1 MCIRD
6 SPITE
11 HDGSRPEK
19 VDKNLSGIGLVALY
33 GGVNQQLT
41 TPTIV
46 SEEIYSYN
54 F

>member
-19 VDKNLSGIGLVALY
+19 VDKNLAGIGSLE
-33 GGVNQQLT
+33 LT
-41 TPTIV
+41 ILTVP
-46 SEEIYSYN
+46 SETRTDSNE